1 MLSVILYLA
10 VFAASGLMA
19 SCTIQQKFNK
29 KVIHNEG
36 VQRQFLLS
44 GREGGKWGIA
54 KLLIKALFCSLPVIL
69 LYGLRVGIGTDY
81 TAYEG
86 MYEVLHNADFFYYW
100 EKHNEIA
107 GAFYVE
113 PGYYILNKLAPSY
126 RILLFADILFIIIP
140 LWLALFEFKEKISFS
155 FAIFIF
161 MSIQFIYSMNG
172 VRYII
177 AVSFILLGFVYL
189 ISGRNLRFFCCILT
203 ASLFHT
209 SALICT
215 AYYFIKNLKNNRL
228 NAVRNMLFYAAVF
241 MFAFGSKYIIRL
253 VSGIPVFY
261 RYFSTEVYSFSDG
274 MQHGVFW
281 LLHIIPVI
289 VPLLLVCGKNLLYD
303 SRSGIMFRIYLT
315 EIPFR
320 MMGLYNTWFTR
331 LVRIPQVIEVIFIPY
346 VLKNIKNKNTRRIMI
361 LYYAVWYV
369 FYFVYYILVNDQRS
383 SIPYQWIFSR
393 H

>member
-10 VFAASGLMA
+10 VFAASGFMA

-36 VQRQFLLS
+36 MQRQFLLS

-100 EKHNEIA
+100 EQHNEIA

-126 RILLFADILFIIIP
+126 RVLLFADILFIIIP
-140 LWLALFEFKEKISFS
+140 LWLALFEFKQNISLS

-189 ISGRNLRFFCCILT
+189 ISDKNLRFFCCILT

-209 SALICT
+209 SALICI
-215 AYYFIKNLKNNRL
+215 AYYFIKNFKNNRL

-274 MQHGVFW
+274 MHHGVFW

-289 VPLLLVCGKNLLYD
+289 VPLLLVCGKSLLYD